1 MSTHDIAILAT
12 CDYGVVM
19 AETKVAQAAPE
30 AGALAAD
37 ANGVGAAPVSPTS
50 SASSAR
56 PGSGLSRRTLVQGL
70 IGSVLILAG
79 SFGAGGI
86 LISDPVFGNGPLG
99 AMRYGH
105 GQGLATIVVYLGV
118 ALLIWAWVRLGRDVL
133 ANRVRARG
141 VLIAGVAWILP
152 MVVSPPQFTRD
163 PFSYL
168 GQGEL
173 ALRGFD
179 PYLVGPGVLGDAI
192 SANVHPF
199 WQFTPAP
206 YGPLFILVAK
216 LVVSVTGEH
225 LILGVIAMRL
235 TMMIGLVL
243 LVWSLPGLVRH
254 MGGRLPLAFWLVFA
268 NPLMVVHLV
277 GGPHN
282 DLLMIGFLAAGVL
295 LTLERRH
302 IAGIA
307 LVTLAGAIKAS
318 ALVALPFLVWV
329 WASRMPGGP
338 KRRFI
343 QAAAASIGVFG
354 VVFTAA
360 MMVSQQNF
368 GWIAA
373 LQAPTMISNWV
384 NLPTGLGEL
393 MHGFMQLFGP
403 VPEAPFVIMT
413 RDFAD
418 FAAVVVLLVQWWR
431 ARHGGVEAVRRAGIT
446 LLIIA
451 ILAPPTLPWYL
462 AWGLVI
468 LCTVPWRRRMVA
480 ITAALTVVAM
490 LVYYPN
496 GEAAMYSV
504 SHMAWVVLAALL
516 VLVSMFR
523 PDPLRLGSRRPAA
536 ESSAT
541 PPGETGLPE
550 LASSPV
556 DHGVHGDHVVDGDQ
570 GGPGDLSPAGVVADQ
585 PTGLNGSD
593 LDKSAAL
600 DQVTTSKPEPV

>member
-1 MSTHDIAILAT
+1 MSTRDIAILAT

-19 AETKVAQAAPE
+19 AETQVAQAAPE
-30 AGALAAD
+30 TGALAAAD
-37 ANGVGAAPVSPTS
+37 ANGVDAVPVSPSS
-50 SASSAR
+50 SAQR
-56 PGSGLSRRTLVQGL
+56 GSGLSRRTLVQGL
-70 IGSVLILAG
+70 IGSVLILVG

-86 LISDPVFGNGPLG
+86 LISDPVLGNGPLS
-99 AMRYGH
+99 AIRYGH
-105 GQGLATIVVYLGV
+105 GQDLATILVYLGV
-118 ALLIWAWVRLGRDVL
+118 GLLVWAWVRLGRDVL
-133 ANRVRARG
+133 AHRVRARG

-152 MVVSPPQFTRD
+152 MIVAPPQFTRD

-173 ALRGFD
+173 ALRGLD
-179 PYLVGPGVLGDAI
+179 PYVVGPGVLGDAI
-192 SANVHPF
+192 AANVHPF

-216 LVVSVTGEH
+216 LVVSVTGAH

-295 LTLERRH
+295 LTLDRRH
-302 IAGIA
+302 IPGIA
-307 LVTLAGAIKAS
+307 MVTLAGAIKAT

-343 QAAAASIGVFG
+343 QAAAASVGVFG

-360 MMVSQQNF
+360 MLVSQQGL
-368 GWIAA
+368 GWIGA

-393 MHGFMQLFGP
+393 MHGFLQLFGP
-403 VPEAPFVIMT
+403 LPEAPFVTMT

-418 FAAVVVLLVQWWR
+418 LAAVVVLLVQWWR

-446 LLIIA
+446 LLVTA

-462 AWGLVI
+462 SWGLVV
-468 LCTVPWRRRMVA
+468 LCALPWQRRTVAV
-480 ITAALTVVAM
+480 TAALTVVAM
-490 LVYYPN
+490 MVYYPN
-496 GEAAMYSV
+496 GEAAMYSL

-516 VLVSMFR
+516 AWVSMFR
-523 PDPLRLGSRRPAA
+523 PDPLRLRSRRPEA

-541 PPGETGLPE
+541 PPDETGAPE
-550 LASSPV
+550 LSSPPPGEGGKAGE
-556 DHGVHGDHVVDGDQ
+556 GVHGG
-570 GGPGDLSPAGVVADQ
+570 LSSAGVVANK
-585 PTGLNGSD
+585 PTGLDGSD
-593 LDKSAAL
+593 LDQEAATVG
-600 DQVTTSKPEPV
+600 QVTTSNPEPV